1 MSLLRYN
8 SDIEPVYWLDTFNT
22 IEEIITATA
31 EMEYAGSGT
40 STGAALEYAAI
51 NLLNPDF
58 GAREGAT
65 RITIVLTD
73 GASDDYIDQSA
84 QLLQSRSNV
93 RAVNDDVKFNFFKGN
108 RHWRHRRFKPG
119 RA

>member
-22 IEEIITATA
+22 IEEIVTATA

-93 RAVNDDVKFNFFKGN
+93 RAVNDDVKFNFF
-108 RHWRHRRFKPG
+108 
-119 RA
+119 